1 MIAVL
6 GWVDGFGAD
15 TKVEGIFRTMADAI
29 NYVGDLKK
37 NADRDCPLRYQ
48 KFDLGEVDFDYYE
61 ADHFPTT
68 KNFCKRK

>member
-15 TKVEGIFRTMADAI
+15 TKVEGIFKTMADAI
-29 NYVGDLKK
+29 SYVGDLKK

-48 KFDLGEVDFDYYE
+48 EFDFGETDFDYYE
-61 ADHFPTT
+61 ANHFRIV
-68 KNFCKRK
+68 KRFHKSK